1 MNDFDNII
9 FFFVVEDWKKNF
21 LFCLEIWCYLEK
33 EKILDIIFRWG
44 MDEYLGF
51 SIWDDE
57 LF

>member
-9 FFFVVEDWKKNF
+9 FFFVVEDWKKIF

-44 MDEYLGF
+44 MDEDLGF

>member
-1 MNDFDNII
+1 MILII
-9 FFFVVEDWKKNF
+9 LFFFLLLKIEKKFF

-44 MDEYLGF
+44 MDEDLGF